1 MYLNSKNIYEI
12 LFIIKIEQINVIK
25 NIKKCFLLILVIMF
39 VELINDFI
47 IDNYIIF
54 GQEYFEKEN
63 Q

>member
-54 GQEYFEKEN
+54 GQEYFEREN